1 MAVFA
6 VLFSA
11 VMLLAVVPAWTE
23 KHSLYYIYTA
33 LSRPVDLPGIYEFT
47 AMGLLD
53 DRQIDYYNSEQ
64 QKKIPKQHW
73 MKEKM
78 QADYWEKGT
87 QSRKSKE
94 QWFSVNVGILMDR
107 MRHNKSDVHVL
118 QWRHGCE
125 IESQGNETRFSKGI
139 DEYSY
144 DGENFLAFD
153 DAESHWVAPVVAA
166 LPTKRKWDNVPI
178 LNQYTK
184 GYLEKECVDWLNKFR
199 EYGDQELKQ
208 VSAPDVHVFAKKIVS
223 GKPKLKLICL
233 ATGFY
238 PKDVILTIRKYRTT
252 LPDNDLESSGV
263 RPNQDGTFQLRK
275 SVYIYEDEKAEYD
288 CHVFHRTLKE
298 PIIVRWNGEY
308 PSELPIAMIAA
319 IIGVLILLVAIGVTV
334 FILKKKNIIGN
345 KDEKRSVVSAVSG
358 NTNEKRSMLD
368 GSADSGKGSSE
379 GSSESSPTH
388 SPCSQLTTMFTR
400 KWTMSEGVQK

>member
-1 MAVFA
+1 MAVLA

-11 VMLLAVVPAWTE
+11 VMLLSVVPAWTE
-23 KHSLYYIYTA
+23 KHSLFYIYTA

-53 DRQIDYYNSEQ
+53 DRQIDYYNSID
-64 QKKIPKQHW
+64 QKKIPKQPW

-78 QADYWEKGT
+78 QEDYWEKGT

-94 QWFSVNVGILMDR
+94 QWFNVNVNILMDR

-125 IESQGNETRFSKGI
+125 IDSQGNDVRFSKGI

-153 DAESHWVAPVVAA
+153 DAESRWVAPVEEA

-184 GYLEKECVDWLNKFR
+184 GYLEKECVDWLKKFR
-199 EYGDQELKQ
+199 EYGDQELRK
-208 VSAPDVHVFAKKIVS
+208 VSPRDVHVFAKRYIN
-223 GKPKLKLICL
+223 GKDKLKLTCL

-238 PKDVILTIRKYRTT
+238 PKDVYLTIRKYRTA
-252 LPDNDLESSGV
+252 LSDNDLESSGV
-263 RPNQDGTFQLRK
+263 RPNHDGTFQLRK
-275 SVYIYEDEKAEYD
+275 STYINEDEKAEYD
-288 CHVFHRTLKE
+288 CYVNHRTLKE
-298 PIIVRWNGEY
+298 PVIIRWNGECL
-308 PSELPIAMIAA
+308 SEPPIAMIAG
-319 IIGVLILLVAIGVTV
+319 IIGVLILLGAIGVTV
-334 FILKKKNIIGN
+334 WILKKKNIIGN
-345 KDEKRSVVSAVSG
+345 GDEKHFVVSTVSGNKDENGFVVSTVSGNKDEKRS
-358 NTNEKRSMLD
+358 MPD
-368 GSADSGKGSSE
+368 GSADSGKGSSA
-379 GSSESSPTH
+379 
-388 SPCSQLTTMFTR
+388 
-400 KWTMSEGVQK
+400 